1 MDCEARFLPY
11 HETHAFSPLVL
22 DYISGKEA
30 LRPFYRHAP
39 DMSGLRNAIEERM
52 NFPTDRPLL
61 VAAIQ
66 KTHAGTELTAK
77 QKANILALSSPQ
89 TFTVCTAH
97 QPNIFSG
104 FLYFVYKILHA
115 VRLAEAFREEAPEC
129 DFVPVFCIGSE
140 DNDLDELSQ
149 FRLHGVKRKWETKQ
163 EGAVGR
169 MKVDKGLLDLILQ
182 VEAGLGSEPFGHE
195 ISQLLRDAYPLGAS
209 IADATTMLIQ
219 RLFADYGLLVLQPD
233 QPELKRAMIPVFRDE
248 LNTQRSF
255 HVVNDTIRQ
264 LEPSYKVQVNPREI
278 NLFYLEEGG
287 RHRILRDN
295 DSFLVDAT
303 ARRFTSAE
311 ILEELDAHPE
321 RFSPNVVLRGL
332 YQETILPN
340 IAFIGGGSEIAYWLE
355 LQALFDHY
363 RVPYPMLVL
372 RNSFLLVTP
381 VEAGLLEKSGW
392 TAAALFRSEMELM
405 NDLARQQAGAPL
417 DLRQEIYETIE
428 LFRRINGIA
437 GTIDPT
443 LVRHVSALEKK
454 SVDRLRELE
463 KKMLR
468 AEKRKHE
475 VSGQQLRKIRSA
487 LFPGNSLQERYENI
501 LPYYARYGKD
511 IIDCIHQH
519 SKGLEMVFGLIT
531 IR

>member
-22 DYISGKEA
+22 DYISRNPA

-39 DMSGLRNAIEERM
+39 DISGLRSSIEERM
-52 NFPTDRPLL
+52 KFPTDRSLL
-61 VAAIQ
+61 VDAIR
-66 KTHAGTELTAK
+66 KTHAGTELTEK
-77 QKANILALSSPQ
+77 QHANILALSSPQ

-104 FLYFVYKILHA
+104 FLYFVYKILHT
-115 VRLAEAFREEAPEC
+115 VSLAEAFREAAPEFN
-129 DFVPVFCIGSE
+129 FVPVFCIGSE

-169 MKVDKGLLDLILQ
+169 MKVDKSLLDLILQ
-182 VEAGLGSEPFGHE
+182 VEGGLGSEPFGHE
-195 ISQLLRDAYPLGAS
+195 IAQILRKAYRLDVC

-219 RLFADYGLLVLQPD
+219 QLFAEYGLLVLQPD
-233 QPELKRAMIPVFRDE
+233 QPALKRTMIPVFRDE
-248 LNTQRSF
+248 LNAQRSF
-255 HVVNDTIRQ
+255 HLVNDTLRQ
-264 LEPSYKVQVNPREI
+264 LEPLYKVQVNPREI

-287 RHRILRDN
+287 RHRILREDDLFIV
-295 DSFLVDAT
+295 DST

-311 ILEELDAHPE
+311 IHAELDAYPE

-381 VEAGLLEKSGW
+381 VEAGMLEKSGW
-392 TAAALFRSEMELM
+392 NAADLFRSDMDLM
-405 NDLARQQAGAPL
+405 NDLARQHAMKQL
-417 DLRQEIYETIE
+417 DLRQEITETTG
-428 LFRRINGIA
+428 LFARINDIA
-437 GTIDPT
+437 GGIDPT
-443 LVRHVSALEKK
+443 LIRHVSALEKK

-475 VSGQQLRKIRSA
+475 DASRQLRKIRSA
-487 LFPGNSLQERYENI
+487 LFPGMSLQERYENI
-501 LPYYARYGKD
+501 MPYYARYGKG
-511 IIDCIHQH
+511 IIDCIYQH
-519 SKGLEMVFGLIT
+519 SKGLDMVFGLIT
-531 IR
+531 IH